1 MTVAGDAVAANGLPS
16 NSHLGAI
23 ELEIEPLV
31 SECERER
38 LIGLLARAV
47 RDDVCIVTDDVRERI
62 ERVFRGWLTH
72 ALCVERLLIDAT
84 IALDRAGIDS
94 RVLKGV
100 ALSHS
105 AYPDPAVR
113 VFGVVDV
120 LVPGNQ
126 LRAAAQVLADRFDAP
141 APPPELRRGFDDR
154 FGKEAM
160 IKVGAVE
167 LDVHRTFVEGAYGLT
182 VDLSELFAPPYRF
195 PLGGH
200 ELDALPQPQRLL
212 HACYAAAF
220 GDWPP
225 RLISLRDVAQLIL
238 KEQPHIL
245 DVLTMARRWQAEAV
259 VASAIVATWTELSL
273 TDRPPVVEWAFRY
286 EPTRRERLL
295 LAAHK
300 GPARAFTRHL
310 AAVLVVSGTGDRLA
324 YVRAITFPQREYLEA
339 RGMTLRSHA
348 QRAWSRIVR

>member
-1 MTVAGDAVAANGLPS
+1 MTVAGAAVAAYGLPS
-16 NSHLGAI
+16 NRHLGAI

-100 ALSHS
+100 ALSHT
-105 AYPDPAVR
+105 AYPDPADR
-113 VFGVVDV
+113 VFGAVDV
-120 LVPGNQ
+120 HVPGNQ

>member
-1 MTVAGDAVAANGLPS
+1 
-16 NSHLGAI
+16 
-23 ELEIEPLV
+23 
-31 SECERER
+31 
-38 LIGLLARAV
+38 
-47 RDDVCIVTDDVRERI
+47 
-62 ERVFRGWLTH
+62 
-72 ALCVERLLIDAT
+72 
-84 IALDRAGIDS
+84 
-94 RVLKGV
+94 
-100 ALSHS
+100 
-105 AYPDPAVR
+105 
-113 VFGVVDV
+113 VDV
-120 LVPGNQ
+120 LVPASQ

-141 APPPELRRGFDDR
+141 GAPPELRRGFDDR

-160 IKVGAVE
+160 IRVGAIE

-182 VDLSELFAPPYRF
+182 VELSDLFAPPYHF

-225 RLISLRDVAQLIL
+225 RLMSLRDVAQLIV

-259 VASAIVATWTELSL
+259 VARAIVTTWTVLAL

-295 LAAHK
+295 LAAHV
-300 GPARAFTRHL
+300 GPPASQTRTP
-310 AAVLVVSGTGDRLA
+310 AAVLVLSGTGDRLA

-339 RGMTLRSHA
+339 RGMTMRSHA
-348 QRAWSRIVR
+348 RRAWSRIVR